1 MSSQQFDFKKAL
13 WVCSVHS
20 QQKNWFR
27 LFHRNLWSTRNKSNE
42 TNSFFC
48 LNDSIFL
55 RIRFYF
61 SKMFLTKSH
70 PFIIKFRLLSS
81 YQLLLTFGDFKNV
94 VFSSWTP
101 FSHAL
106 SPLFLKKKMH
116 NAKTDNLP
124 LWSTRARIFRSERC
138 ARAYLFL
145 FVLEF
150 VLVSLKPFKDLT
162 L

>member
-1 MSSQQFDFKKAL
+1 MAL
-13 WVCSVHS
+13 WVLTK
-20 QQKNWFR
+20 KNWFR

-61 SKMFLTKSH
+61 SKMFWTKSH
-70 PFIIKFRLLSS
+70 PFIIKFRLLTS

-101 FSHAL
+101 VSHAS
-106 SPLFLKKKMH
+106 SPSVFEKKMH

-124 LWSTRARIFRSERC
+124 LWSARARIFRSERC

-150 VLVSLKPFKDLT
+150 VLVSLKPFKVLT

>member
-1 MSSQQFDFKKAL
+1 MFKEHYSVCLASNFIEKYGAL
-13 WVCSVHS
+13 STNK
-20 QQKNWFR
+20 KNWFR

-61 SKMFLTKSH
+61 SKMFWTKSH
-70 PFIIKFRLLSS
+70 PFIIKFRLLTS

-101 FSHAL
+101 VSHASSPSVFEKKSTMLKQIIFHCGQHVRVSSGQKGVRVLIYFYL
-106 SPLFLKKKMH
+106 SWNSFWFH
-116 NAKTDNLP
+116 
-124 LWSTRARIFRSERC
+124 
-138 ARAYLFL
+138 
-145 FVLEF
+145 
-150 VLVSLKPFKDLT
+150 
-162 L
+162 

>member
-1 MSSQQFDFKKAL
+1 MSSQRFDLKKAL
-13 WVCSVHS
+13 WVCSVHF

-106 SPLFLKKKMH
+106 SPLFLKKKCTML
-116 NAKTDNLP
+116 KQI
-124 LWSTRARIFRSERC
+124 IFHCGQHVRVSSGQKGVRVLIYF
-138 ARAYLFL
+138 YLSWNSFW
-145 FVLEF
+145 FH
-150 VLVSLKPFKDLT
+150 
-162 L
+162 

>member
-1 MSSQQFDFKKAL
+1 MSTN
-13 WVCSVHS
+13 
-20 QQKNWFR
+20 QKNWFR

-61 SKMFLTKSH
+61 SKMFWTKSH
-70 PFIIKFRLLSS
+70 PFIIKFRLLTS

-101 FSHAL
+101 VSHASSPSVFEKKCTMLKQIIFHCGQHVRVSSGQKGVRVLIYFYL
-106 SPLFLKKKMH
+106 SWNSFWFH
-116 NAKTDNLP
+116 
-124 LWSTRARIFRSERC
+124 
-138 ARAYLFL
+138 
-145 FVLEF
+145 
-150 VLVSLKPFKDLT
+150 
-162 L
+162 